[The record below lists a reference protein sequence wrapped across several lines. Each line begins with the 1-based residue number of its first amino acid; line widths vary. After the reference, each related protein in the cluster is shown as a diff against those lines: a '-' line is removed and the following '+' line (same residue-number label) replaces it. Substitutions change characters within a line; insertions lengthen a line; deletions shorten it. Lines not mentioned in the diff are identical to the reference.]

1 METGGRNEM
10 KVTIEVVIETDEADA
25 GELAIA
31 VKNALDILEMP
42 NGDSLYLGDQS
53 VVVKDVSE

>member
-1 METGGRNEM
+1 M
-10 KVTIEVVIETDEADA
+10 KVTIEVVIETDDADA